1 MLPFSLLNI
10 ILWSGADGLK
20 PERHAN
26 SSLPKI
32 VPSPSVSSLWGKK
45 RKKIW
50 GRGLPPAVELSEIT
64 VLVDLTLHS

>member
-1 MLPFSLLNI
+1 M
-10 ILWSGADGLK
+10 K